1 MDAYVI
7 RSQSFPNSAG
17 KAREVAIECRNL
29 IFFPDIDPDIE
40 HITWLSNPTV
50 KSMTKN
56 TTAHIFGN
64 GSWDSASGYTR

>member
-7 RSQSFPNSAG
+7 RSQSFSELCR

-29 IFFPDIDPDIE
+29 IFFSDDIE

-64 GSWDSASGYTR
+64 GNWDSASGYTR

>member
-29 IFFPDIDPDIE
+29 IFFPDDIE
-40 HITWLSNPTV
+40 HIT
-50 KSMTKN
+50 
-56 TTAHIFGN
+56 
-64 GSWDSASGYTR
+64 